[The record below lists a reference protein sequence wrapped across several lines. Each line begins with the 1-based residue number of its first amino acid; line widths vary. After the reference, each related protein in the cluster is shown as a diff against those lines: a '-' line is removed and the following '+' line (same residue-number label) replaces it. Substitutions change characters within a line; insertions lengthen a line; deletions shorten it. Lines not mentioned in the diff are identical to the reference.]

1 VIRSV
6 IFRRVLVV
14 VAVLLVSGAAAAMK
28 LTSWTPANMC
38 FCPMP
43 DRADSAAAAESGIEA
58 LEASGGLMLPSS
70 AGATEHRRSGAL
82 AAAPF
87 TARGE
92 ESHREKAEHEGGK
105 KSSHSWGKRANRQS
119 AAASSSHTSSF
130 SGSGPSASLG
140 GLWKMMSLTSSAPEG
155 ETKRVTANSQPR
167 APKSPSSKPGPPAA
181 APTPPSGGIS
191 AAPAETAVLDSPAPD
206 GSAFR
211 EDATPVAELTGSAG
225 TAGSSAAG
233 ALGSGGSSSLAAAD
247 ASDLAATPEP
257 ASFALIATGLLGIAG
272 LVRRRRI

>member
-6 IFRRVLVV
+6 IFRRVVIV

-38 FCPMP
+38 FCPTP

-70 AGATEHRRSGAL
+70 AGATERHRSGAL

-92 ESHREKAEHEGGK
+92 ESHRGKAEHEGGK
-105 KSSHSWGKRANRQS
+105 TSSPSWGTRANRHS
-119 AAASSSHTSSF
+119 ATGSSDTSSF

-140 GLWKMMSLTSSAPEG
+140 GLWKMMSITSRAPEG
-155 ETKRVTANSQPR
+155 ETKRVAVNSEPR
-167 APKSPSSKPGPPAA
+167 APKPPSSKPGPPAA
-181 APTPPSGGIS
+181 VPTPPSGGIS
-191 AAPAETAVLDSPAPD
+191 ATPAETALLDSPAPE

-233 ALGSGGSSSLAAAD
+233 ALGSGGSSALAAAD
-247 ASDLAATPEP
+247 ASDMAATPEP